1 MSRVN
6 VLLDDV
12 AALREVLK
20 NDKFDPVQVAVLAE
34 AAGANGI
41 TCTFSSEKSPIRERD
56 VKLLKEIRQT
66 FLNVRIP
73 VDEQIVRKVLSIAP
87 DMVTFVRVEAVGG
100 HVLPVD
106 LQLHLE
112 MIEEFVPDLQ
122 ANDISVAIL
131 IPPQISGLK
140 TLSKMSVDY
149 VELSALEF
157 TQAADTNEELMALDK
172 LQSAAVGGTKLGFGI
187 NCSGGIGFEHLEPLA
202 RISAIED
209 IIIGTAFYQRALLV
223 GVEKAVQEAL
233 TAVRL
238 A

>member
-1 MSRVN
+1 MSRVS

-12 AALREVLK
+12 ATLRKVFK
-20 NDKFDPVQVAVLAE
+20 NEKFDPVQIAVLAE

-41 TCTFSSEKSPIRERD
+41 TCTFSTDQPYVRERD
-56 VKLLKEIRQT
+56 IQLLKEVRQT

-73 VDEQIVRKVLSIAP
+73 VEEQIVRKVLSIAP

-122 ANDISVAIL
+122 ANNISTAIL

-140 TLSKMSVDY
+140 TLSKMSIDY
-149 VELSALEF
+149 VELSALEL

-172 LQSAAVGGTKLGFGI
+172 LQSAAVAGTKLGFGI
-187 NCSGGIGFEHLEPLA
+187 NCAGDIGYEHLEHLA
-202 RISAIED
+202 RISAIEE
-209 IIIGTAFYQRALLV
+209 IILGTAFYQRALLV

-233 TAVRL
+233 IAVRM